1 MQEANLGSMAR
12 KEEGRLASA
21 AVLEH
26 PSTATAWSIRI
37 CLGGGGK
44 GDEHVSRVGGL
55 SKPIRPRHAASRIP
69 RRRGSEGRRGS
80 RGRGAREGAAA
91 GGGGGR

>member
-26 PSTATAWSIRI
+26 PLDDHSM
-37 CLGGGGK
+37 
-44 GDEHVSRVGGL
+44 EHVSRVGGL
-55 SKPIRPRHAASRIP
+55 SKPIRHRHAASRIP
-69 RRRGSEGRRGS
+69 RWRRDGADSGGRRGGGGS

-91 GGGGGR
+91 SGGGGR

>member
-1 MQEANLGSMAR
+1 M
-12 KEEGRLASA
+12 
-21 AVLEH
+21 
-26 PSTATAWSIRI
+26 ATAWSIRI
-37 CLGGGGK
+37 CLGGGRK

-55 SKPIRPRHAASRIP
+55 SKPIRHRHAASRIP
-69 RRRGSEGRRGS
+69 RRRGSEGRRQRGS